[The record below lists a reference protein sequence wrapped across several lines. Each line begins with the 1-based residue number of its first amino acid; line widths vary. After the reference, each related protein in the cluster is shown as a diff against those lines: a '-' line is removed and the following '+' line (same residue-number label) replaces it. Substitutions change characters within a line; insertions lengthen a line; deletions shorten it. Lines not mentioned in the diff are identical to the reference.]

1 MIPILLPVMISW
13 DGVKAKK
20 RKQICYQIRQVKW
33 THLQKTIGVIFFFLL
48 LFFSL
53 LSKREKPNN
62 HQIKEI
68 VNEQC
73 I

>member
-1 MIPILLPVMISW
+1 MIPILLPVIISW
-13 DGVKAKK
+13 DRVKAKK

-33 THLQKTIGVIFFFLL
+33 TRLQKTIGVI
-48 LFFSL
+48 FFSL
-53 LSKREKPNN
+53 LSKREKPYN